1 MRAKQRKRGWVIL
14 ATAWR
19 VSRLVVSPCRSFCSQ
34 KPSQRHGLRPLP
46 AAPNKDHTKG
56 RTHLR
61 QVDALTLARRQLKLA
76 LDQQATAQA
85 QVDRAQVQ
93 VDMAVED
100 LRTAR
105 ETGDEQKV
113 EEAKKEVEEAEEK
126 VKEAEEKVEKAE
138 EKVEKAKT
146 EAKKAEEKL
155 EEKAQQEKVPGFQ
168 SLTKL
173 LGRPLFPNA
182 VPLNDRN
189 ATYSS
194 ASSYIL
200 GLDWGPFNGKLAL
213 QNKRLQAQLLDR
225 EQEVQLIVKKLL
237 ERSNNLF
244 GKRASDKAFSP
255 AILVAQAPGAGKSH
269 FLAMLG
275 EEIPM
280 LYDLDGRSQT
290 PIISA
295 FTYNS
300 GMTKDDIENLKT
312 DLALRVLYGAARH
325 MSRTKC
331 EWSDF
336 VEAWK
341 SHFVKAWKSREI
353 DSIDINLAVK
363 ILRRWY
369 GDRPVVILADEVG
382 KSKDEALVRQELCR
396 TMDAWGG
403 QVFVM
408 MSALSNYHAAMEM
421 FRGSNRRV
429 DICILTVL
437 STEAYDLFSAKLRE
451 LQQKQEKGIKGD
463 ILQYRISLAWGA
475 TGGYARAIEYMAEY
489 ISNFAQGLKA
499 GVVSRA
505 TGHLGTERSLP
516 PMFSKE
522 ELESVLEMW
531 ERQDCPFLR
540 LDDIVN
546 LMPEATYNGSVL
558 IDSVMKGMQV
568 YLPTVAPWHAA
579 SFFTSVWQSHKNL
592 PPRCAKL
599 LDLAGIAYKNK
610 VDAIDSSNV
619 QTMKQTSSYF
629 TEVVAAFAAMFAIVK
644 KYKKLPPVLT
654 QGTARSICDI
664 DLDDSFLQEELATK
678 GKEDAD
684 EKLASFLEKAVELSQ
699 QKDKEQPFLVIMAP
713 PNCKAVD
720 FLIFCQDQNSFVA
733 VQVKSNTLT
742 EAKAQNTQKAALL
755 QAAKDIR
762 SASDSLQLV
771 AFLAIVGS
779 NYTEMEDLKADTFL
793 LQLEDLV
800 ALIPPF
806 LRQLS
811 GLAAGVQSVEGE
823 DA

>member
-1 MRAKQRKRGWVIL
+1 M
-14 ATAWR
+14 
-19 VSRLVVSPCRSFCSQ
+19 
-34 KPSQRHGLRPLP
+34 
-46 AAPNKDHTKG
+46 
-56 RTHLR
+56 
-61 QVDALTLARRQLKLA
+61 
-76 LDQQATAQA
+76 
-85 QVDRAQVQ
+85 
-93 VDMAVED
+93 
-100 LRTAR
+100 
-105 ETGDEQKV
+105 
-113 EEAKKEVEEAEEK
+113 
-126 VKEAEEKVEKAE
+126 
-138 EKVEKAKT
+138 
-146 EAKKAEEKL
+146 
-155 EEKAQQEKVPGFQ
+155 
-168 SLTKL
+168 
-173 LGRPLFPNA
+173 
-182 VPLNDRN
+182 
-189 ATYSS
+189 
-194 ASSYIL
+194 
-200 GLDWGPFNGKLAL
+200 LAL
-213 QNKRLQAQLLDR
+213 QNNRSQAQLLDR
-225 EQEVQLIVKKLL
+225 ELEVQLIVRMLL
-237 ERSNNLF
+237 GRSNELF
-244 GKRASDKAFSP
+244 GNRSSDKAFSP
-255 AILVAQAPGAGKSH
+255 AILVAQTPGAGKSH

-280 LYDLDGRSQT
+280 LHDLNGRNQT

-300 GMTKDDIENLKT
+300 GMTEDDIENLKT
-312 DLALRVLYGAARH
+312 DLALRILYGAARH

-341 SHFVKAWKSREI
+341 SHENPEI
-353 DSIDINLAVK
+353 AIRLAVE

-403 QVFVM
+403 QVFVV
-408 MSALSNYHAAMEM
+408 MSALSNYAATVEM
-421 FRGSNRRV
+421 FRGSNREV
-429 DICILTVL
+429 YISTLTVL
-437 STEAYDLFSAKLRE
+437 GTDTYKLFSAKLSE
-451 LQQKQEKGIKGD
+451 LQQGIKRY
-463 ILQYRISLAWGA
+463 ILEYRINLAWGA
-475 TGGYARAIEYMAEY
+475 TGGYPRAIEKMAKY
-489 ISNFAQGLKA
+489 ISDCAEGLKA

-505 TGHLGTERSLP
+505 TGHLRTRSSLP

-522 ELESVLEMW
+522 ELESVLEIW
-531 ERQDCPFLR
+531 ERQDCPFLQ

-546 LMPEATYNGSVL
+546 LMPEATYKGSVL
-558 IDSVMKGMQV
+558 IDSVTKGRMQV

-579 SFFTSVWQSHKNL
+579 SFFTSVSQTPKNM
-592 PPRCAKL
+592 PPRCDKL
-599 LDLAGIAYKNK
+599 LGLAGIAYKNK
-610 VDAIDSSNV
+610 VDAIDESSNV
-619 QTMKQTSSYF
+619 ETMKQTSSYF

-644 KYKKLPPVLT
+644 KYKKLPPLLT

-664 DLDDSFLQEELATK
+664 GLDDSLLRDEELATK

-684 EKLASFLEKAVELSQ
+684 EKLVSFLGKAKELSQ
-699 QKDKEQPFLVIMAP
+699 QKGKEQPFLVIMAP
-713 PNCKAVD
+713 PNCKAID
-720 FLIFCQDQNSFVA
+720 FLIFCQEQSSFVA

-823 DA
+823 DACVEKDGNRI